1 MRVLAK
7 AAAIL
12 IALSLVMVV
21 TFYTLVQNLRAG
33 VYPTD
38 ADSIAIPL
46 FETASSLIVI
56 LVPLGLAF
64 LLTNL
69 KFLRKRIVL
78 FIGAFFYLAG
88 AALAALL
95 ALSWFT
101 PHHYSIC
108 ASYVLLA
115 AVAITL
121 AAYTMRRPPSNPEVK
136 RDALDARPLL

>member
-1 MRVLAK
+1 MRTLAK

-12 IALSLVMVV
+12 VSLSLVMVV
-21 TFYTLVQNLRAG
+21 TIYTLDQNLRAG

-46 FETASSLIVI
+46 FETATSLIVI

-69 KFLRKRIVL
+69 KFLRKRIILV
-78 FIGAFFYLAG
+78 IGAFFYLAG

-95 ALSWFT
+95 ALTWFT

-115 AVAITL
+115 AVAISL
-121 AAYTMRRPPSNPEVK
+121 AVFTIRRPPSNTAVK

>member
-1 MRVLAK
+1 MRALTK

-12 IALSLVMVV
+12 LSLSLVMVV
-21 TFYTLVQNLRAG
+21 TFYTLDQNLQAG

-78 FIGAFFYLAG
+78 FIGAFLYLAG
-88 AALAALL
+88 AALATLL

-108 ASYVLLA
+108 ASYLLLA

-121 AAYTMRRPPSNPEVK
+121 SAFAMRMPPSNPTVK
-136 RDALDARPLL
+136 RDALKRAP